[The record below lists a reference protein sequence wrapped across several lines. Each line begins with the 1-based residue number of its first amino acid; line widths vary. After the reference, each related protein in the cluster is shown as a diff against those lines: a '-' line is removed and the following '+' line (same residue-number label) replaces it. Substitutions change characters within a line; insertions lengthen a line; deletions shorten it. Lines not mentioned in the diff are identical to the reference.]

1 MSVARILSIK
11 FERTILGQKYA
22 LIRALLSHDEFGRRN
37 LKTEH
42 YKFRRLE
49 FVKSIHVGKRRADKI
64 WNDEV
69 PNEVR
74 PEADRLRYEVILD
87 GDNLVEFSQ
96 WADSIVVFRAF
107 RFDLR
112 YSVKQWVVVVNG
124 GYRGARIYP
133 YYNRKKYI
141 IYDSLDFL
149 KNKIKFFFKGLLDK
163 LKRYMLE

>member
-1 MSVARILSIK
+1 MSIARILSIK
-11 FERTILGQKYA
+11 FKRTILGQKYV
-22 LIRALLSHDEFGRRN
+22 LVRALLSHDEFGRRN

-49 FVKSIHVGKRRADKI
+49 FVKSIHVGKRRKSV
-64 WNDEV
+64 EEPKV
-69 PNEVR
+69 PK
-74 PEADRLRYEVILD
+74 YKVILD

-112 YSVKQWVVVVNG
+112 YSIKQWVVVVNG
-124 GYRGARIYP
+124 GYKGARIYP
-133 YYNRKKYI
+133 YYNRRKYI

>member
-11 FERTILGQKYA
+11 FKRTILGQKYV
-22 LIRALLSHDEFGRRN
+22 LVRALLSHDEFGRRN

-49 FVKSIHVGKRRADKI
+49 FVKSIHVGKRRKSV
-64 WNDEV
+64 EEPKV
-69 PNEVR
+69 PK
-74 PEADRLRYEVILD
+74 YKVILD

-96 WADSIVVFRAF
+96 WADSIVLFRAF

>member
-22 LIRALLSHDEFGRRN
+22 LIRALLSHDEFGRRS

-49 FVKSIHVGKRRADKI
+49 FLKSIHVGKRR
-64 WNDEV
+64 ET
-69 PNEVR
+69 PNEEPKV
-74 PEADRLRYEVILD
+74 PKYEVILD

-96 WADSIVVFRAF
+96 WADSIVSFRAF
-107 RFDLR
+107 RMDLR
-112 YSVKQWVVVVNG
+112 YLIKQWVVVVNG
-124 GYRGARIYP
+124 GYKGARIYP

-149 KNKIKFFFKGLLDK
+149 KNKIKFFFKSVFDK
-163 LKRYMLE
+163 IASYIV

>member
-1 MSVARILSIK
+1 MSIARILSIK
-11 FERTILGQKYA
+11 FKRTILGQKYV
-22 LIRALLSHDEFGRRN
+22 LVRALLSHDEFSRRN

-49 FVKSIHVGKRRADKI
+49 FVKSIHVGKRRKSV
-64 WNDEV
+64 EEPKV
-69 PNEVR
+69 PK
-74 PEADRLRYEVILD
+74 YKVILD

-149 KNKIKFFFKGLLDK
+149 RNKIKFFFKGLLDK

>member
-37 LKTEH
+37 FKTEH

-49 FVKSIHVGKRRADKI
+49 FVKSIHIGKRR
-64 WNDEV
+64 ET
-69 PNEVR
+69 PNE
-74 PEADRLRYEVILD
+74 EAKIPKYKVILD

-149 KNKIKFFFKGLLDK
+149 RNKIKFFFKGLLDK

>member
-1 MSVARILSIK
+1 MSIARILSIK
-11 FERTILGQKYA
+11 FKRTILGQKYV
-22 LIRALLSHDEFGRRN
+22 LVRALLSHDEFGRRN

-49 FVKSIHVGKRRADKI
+49 FVKSIHVGKRR
-64 WNDEV
+64 ET
-69 PNEVR
+69 PNE
-74 PEADRLRYEVILD
+74 EAKVPKYKVILD

-96 WADSIVVFRAF
+96 WADSIVSFRAF

-124 GYRGARIYP
+124 GYKGARIYP

-149 KNKIKFFFKGLLDK
+149 RNKIKFFFKSVLDK
-163 LKRYMLE
+163 ITSYIV

>member
-11 FERTILGQKYA
+11 FKRTILGQKYA
-22 LIRALLSHDEFGRRN
+22 LVRALLSHDEFGRRN

-49 FVKSIHVGKRRADKI
+49 FVKSIHVGKRR
-64 WNDEV
+64 ET
-69 PNEVR
+69 PNEEPKV
-74 PEADRLRYEVILD
+74 PKYEVILD

-96 WADSIVVFRAF
+96 WADSIVSFRAF

-112 YSVKQWVVVVNG
+112 YAIKQWVVVVNG

-141 IYDSLDFL
+141 IYDNLDFL
-149 KNKIKFFFKGLLDK
+149 KNKIKFFFKSVLDK
-163 LKRYMLE
+163 ITSYIV

>member
-11 FERTILGQKYA
+11 FKRTILGQKYA

-37 LKTEH
+37 FKTEH

-49 FVKSIHVGKRRADKI
+49 FVKSIHIGKRR
-64 WNDEV
+64 ET
-69 PNEVR
+69 PNE
-74 PEADRLRYEVILD
+74 EAKVPKYEAILD

-96 WADSIVVFRAF
+96 WADSIVIFRAF
-107 RFDLR
+107 RMDLR
-112 YSVKQWVVVVNG
+112 YAVKQWIVVVNG

-133 YYNRKKYI
+133 CYSRKKYI

>member
-1 MSVARILSIK
+1 VRILSIK

-22 LIRALLSHDEFGRRN
+22 LIRALLSHDEFSRRN

-49 FVKSIHVGKRRADKI
+49 FVKSIHVGKRRKSV
-64 WNDEV
+64 EEPKV
-69 PNEVR
+69 PK
-74 PEADRLRYEVILD
+74 YKVILD

-112 YSVKQWVVVVNG
+112 YAVKQWVVVVNG

-133 YYNRKKYI
+133 YYNRKKHI

-149 KNKIKFFFKGLLDK
+149 KNKIKLFFKEIVDK
-163 LKRYMLE
+163 IKFYMLE

>member
-22 LIRALLSHDEFGRRN
+22 LIRALLSHDEFGRRS

-49 FVKSIHVGKRRADKI
+49 FVKSIHVGKRRKSV
-64 WNDEV
+64 EEPKV
-69 PNEVR
+69 PK
-74 PEADRLRYEVILD
+74 YKVILD

-112 YSVKQWVVVVNG
+112 YAVKQWVVVVNG

-149 KNKIKFFFKGLLDK
+149 KNKIKLFFKEIVDK
-163 LKRYMLE
+163 IKFYMLE

>member
-11 FERTILGQKYA
+11 FKRTILGKKYA
-22 LIRALLSHDEFGRRN
+22 LVRALLSHDEFGRRS

-49 FVKSIHVGKRRADKI
+49 FVKSIHVGKRR
-64 WNDEV
+64 DEDNK
-69 PNEVR
+69 PK
-74 PEADRLRYEVILD
+74 YEVILD

-96 WADSIVVFRAF
+96 WADSIVSFRAF
-107 RFDLR
+107 RMDLR
-112 YSVKQWVVVVNG
+112 YSVKPRRWAVVVNG

-133 YYNRKKYI
+133 HYNRKKYI

-149 KNKIKFFFKGLLDK
+149 KNKIKFFFKSVLDK
-163 LKRYMLE
+163 FKHCMLE

>member
-11 FERTILGQKYA
+11 FKRTILGQKYV
-22 LIRALLSHDEFGRRN
+22 LVRALLSHDEFGRRN

-49 FVKSIHVGKRRADKI
+49 FVKSIHIGKRR
-64 WNDEV
+64 ET
-69 PNEVR
+69 PNE
-74 PEADRLRYEVILD
+74 EAKVPKYKVILD

-96 WADSIVVFRAF
+96 WADSIVSFRAF

-149 KNKIKFFFKGLLDK
+149 RNKIKFFFRGLLDK
-163 LKRYMLE
+163 LKHYMLE

>member
-1 MSVARILSIK
+1 MSIARILSIK
-11 FERTILGQKYA
+11 FKRTILGQKYV
-22 LIRALLSHDEFGRRN
+22 LVRAFLSHDEFGRRN

-49 FVKSIHVGKRRADKI
+49 FVKSIHIGKRR
-64 WNDEV
+64 ET
-69 PNEVR
+69 PNE
-74 PEADRLRYEVILD
+74 EAKVLKYKVILD

-96 WADSIVVFRAF
+96 WADSIVSFRAF

-124 GYRGARIYP
+124 GYKGARIYP

-149 KNKIKFFFKGLLDK
+149 RNKIKFFFKGLLDK

>member
-1 MSVARILSIK
+1 MNVARILSIK
-11 FERTILGQKYA
+11 IKRTILGQKYA
-22 LIRALLSHDEFGRRN
+22 LVRALLSHDEFGRRN

-49 FVKSIHVGKRRADKI
+49 FVKSIHVGKRRKSV
-64 WNDEV
+64 EEPKV
-69 PNEVR
+69 PK
-74 PEADRLRYEVILD
+74 YKVILD

-112 YSVKQWVVVVNG
+112 YSIKPRRWAVVNG
-124 GYRGARIYP
+124 GYKGARIYP
-133 YYNRKKYI
+133 YYNRRKYI

-149 KNKIKFFFKGLLDK
+149 KNKIKLFFKEIVDK
-163 LKRYMLE
+163 IKFYMLE

>member
-1 MSVARILSIK
+1 MKVMDAKILSIK
-11 FERTILGQKYA
+11 FGYTILGQKYA
-22 LIRALLSHDEFGRRN
+22 LIRALLSHDEFGRRS

-49 FVKSIHVGKRRADKI
+49 FVKSIHVGKRR
-64 WNDEV
+64 ER
-69 PNEVR
+69 PNEMR
-74 PEADRLRYEVILD
+74 PKVPKYEVILD

-112 YSVKQWVVVVNG
+112 YLVKQWVVVVNG

-149 KNKIKFFFKGLLDK
+149 KNKIKLFFKEIVDK
-163 LKRYMLE
+163 IKFYMLE